1 MIILKLKKLKMI
13 RISAVIIFISSV
25 ILIQN
30 DSEKITKNNDDGT
43 AKSNSIYFVTDFSG
57 LRDTVYTD
65 KPYFIEVNLKT
76 QMGYLHSR
84 SDSTK
89 SFGISSGTDKLFE
102 GVNTKEG
109 LFVIQSMMPQ
119 WHSRQFDSTLML
131 NWMGFNYGIG
141 FHALLGNRY
150 YKYLGVK
157 PSSHGCVRVGRED
170 AKEIYNKIELGTP
183 VLVHSENNAITVAFT
198 KEYEKYHLLEFD
210 SLKKILEIRYNELY
224 SGRYLLQSQ
233 DKLLIDRSNVNHS
246 GIPIGESKR
255 ISKRQLL
262 LPVYNYIGLI
272 IPGIKIPEAIE
283 SKPKSGS
290 SLLFNPSTKS
300 ILDPNTFLSN

>member
-1 MIILKLKKLKMI
+1 MF
-13 RISAVIIFISSV
+13 RISAAIIFISSV

-30 DSEKITKNNDDGT
+30 DSDKITSNNYEGT
-43 AKSNSIYFVTDFSG
+43 SKSNSIYFVTDFSG
-57 LRDTVYTD
+57 LRDTLYTD
-65 KPYFIEVNLKT
+65 KPYFIEVDLKT

-89 SFGISSGTDKLFE
+89 PFGISSGTDRLFE

-141 FHALLGNRY
+141 FHALLGNKY

-157 PSSHGCVRVGRED
+157 PSSHGCVRVARED
-170 AKEIYNKIELGTP
+170 AKEIYDKIELGTP
-183 VLVHSENNAITVAFT
+183 VLVHSENNAVTVAFT
-198 KEYEKYHLLEFD
+198 NENENYELLEYN
-210 SLKKILEIRYNELY
+210 SLKEILEIRYNELY
-224 SGRYLLQSQ
+224 TGRYLLQRQ
-233 DKLLIDRSNVNHS
+233 NKLLIDRSNVNHP
-246 GIPIGESKR
+246 GIPIGDSKR
-255 ISKRQLL
+255 ISRRQLL

-272 IPGIKIPEAIE
+272 IPGIKTPDQIE
-283 SKPKSGS
+283 PNKNKGD
-290 SLLFNPSTKS
+290 SLWFNTSIKS
-300 ILDPNTFLSN
+300 IIDPHTFLSD

>member
-1 MIILKLKKLKMI
+1 MI

-30 DSEKITKNNDDGT
+30 DSERITSNNNEDT
-43 AKSNSIYFVTDFSG
+43 AKSNSIFLITDFSG

-76 QMGYLHSR
+76 QMGYLHSLN
-84 SDSTK
+84 DSTK
-89 SFGISSGTDKLFE
+89 LFGISSGTDRLFE

-141 FHALLGNRY
+141 FHALLGKRY

-170 AKEIYNKIELGTP
+170 AKEIYDKIELGTP

-198 KEYEKYHLLEFD
+198 KENEKYYQPEYD
-210 SLKKILEIRYNELY
+210 SLKKILDIRYNELY
-224 SGRYLLQSQ
+224 SGRYFLQSHN
-233 DKLLIDRSNVNHS
+233 KLLIDRSNVNHP
-246 GIPIGESKR
+246 GIPIGDSKR

-272 IPGIKIPEAIE
+272 IPGIKTPEQIE
-283 SKPKSGS
+283 PKQKNGNGF
-290 SLLFNPSTKS
+290 LFNTTTKS
-300 ILDPNTFLSN
+300 IIDPNTFLSN

>member
-1 MIILKLKKLKMI
+1 MI

-272 IPGIKIPEAIE
+272 IPGIKIPEAI
-283 SKPKSGS
+283 
-290 SLLFNPSTKS
+290 
-300 ILDPNTFLSN
+300 

>member
-1 MIILKLKKLKMI
+1 MV

-25 ILIQN
+25 FLIQN
-30 DSEKITKNNDDGT
+30 DSDKITSNDDEHT

-84 SDSTK
+84 IDSTK
-89 SFGISSGTDKLFE
+89 SFGISSGTDRLFE

-141 FHALLGNRY
+141 FHALLGKRY

-157 PSSHGCVRVGRED
+157 ASSHGCVRVGRED
-170 AKEIYNKIELGTP
+170 AKDIYDKIELGTP
-183 VLVHSENNAITVAFT
+183 VLVHSENNAVTVAFT
-198 KEYEKYHLLEFD
+198 KENEKYEQPEFD
-210 SLKKILEIRYNELY
+210 SLKKIIDVRYNELY
-224 SGRYLLQSQ
+224 NGRYLLKDQ
-233 DKLLIDRSNVNHS
+233 DKLLIDRSNVNHA
-246 GIPIGESKR
+246 GIPIGDSKR
-255 ISKRQLL
+255 ISRRQLL

-272 IPGIKIPEAIE
+272 IPGIKMADQVE
-283 SKPKSGS
+283 SEPKNVTRFLINKSNKS
-290 SLLFNPSTKS
+290 S
-300 ILDPNTFLSN
+300 IDPNTFLSN

>member
-1 MIILKLKKLKMI
+1 MI

-25 ILIQN
+25 ILIRN
-30 DSEKITKNNDDGT
+30 DSEKFNSINDGDT
-43 AKSNSIYFVTDFSG
+43 SKQYSIYFVTDFSG

-84 SDSTK
+84 TDSTK
-89 SFGISSGTDKLFE
+89 SFGISSGTDRLFE

-141 FHALLGNRY
+141 FHALLGKKY

-170 AKEIYNKIELGTP
+170 AKEIYDKIELGTP
-183 VLVHSENNAITVAFT
+183 VLVHSENNAVTVAFT
-198 KEYEKYHLLEFD
+198 NDTEKYELLDYD

-224 SGRYLLQSQ
+224 SGRYLLQPQS
-233 DKLLIDRSNVNHS
+233 KLLIDRSNVHHS
-246 GIPIGESKR
+246 GISIGDSKR
-255 ISKRQLL
+255 ISRRQLL

-272 IPGIKIPEAIE
+272 IPGIKTPDQIE
-283 SKPKSGS
+283 SKQNNEGS
-290 SLLFNPSTKS
+290 FRLNTSTKS
-300 ILDPNTFLSN
+300 IINPSTFLSD